1 MLKLK
6 VVLSL
11 IFATLLLSG
20 CGVFY
25 PNWGATSLPEEP
37 TATIETNQ
45 EPEVSADPKVSV
57 EPTASATPEET
68 ETSEPATKQ
77 LPADVVILIAEAY
90 SDTGMLEVV
99 AKVQGIT
106 ESDGTCTMR
115 FIGSDTEKTVK
126 VPAQPASDY
135 TQCFPIEFPL
145 SELPSGSGIVTVT
158 YESEFHLGKSP
169 ASSVVIP

>member
-45 EPEVSADPKVSV
+45 EPEASADPKVSV

-99 AKVQGIT
+99 ARVQGVF
-106 ESDGTCTMR
+106 ESGGTCTMR
-115 FIGSDTEKTVK
+115 FIGSGIDRSLTGMAETS
-126 VPAQPASDY
+126 SDY

-145 SELPSGSGIVTVT
+145 SELPSGSGIVTVI
-158 YESEFHLGKSP
+158 YESELYLGTSSAK
-169 ASSVVIP
+169 SVVIP

>member
-1 MLKLK
+1 MRKLMIG
-6 VVLSL
+6 LSL

-37 TATIETNQ
+37 TATIETNP
-45 EPEVSADPKVSV
+45 EPEASAEPEVSV

-68 ETSEPATKQ
+68 ETSEPAIKQ

-126 VPAQPASDY
+126 VSAQPASDY

-169 ASSVVIP
+169 ATSVVIP

>member
-1 MLKLK
+1 MRKFM
-6 VVLSL
+6 VGLSL
-11 IFATLLLSG
+11 ISATLLLSS
-20 CGVFY
+20 CSAFY

-45 EPEVSADPKVSV
+45 STDASGEPEVSV
-57 EPTASATPEET
+57 EPTPTTTPAET
-68 ETSEPATKQ
+68 ETSEPAIKQ
-77 LPADVVILIAEAY
+77 LPAEVVILIAEAY

-126 VPAQPASDY
+126 VSAQPASDY

>member
-1 MLKLK
+1 VRKIK
-6 VVLSL
+6 VGLSL

-45 EPEVSADPKVSV
+45 EPEASAEPEVSE

-99 AKVQGIT
+99 ARVQGVF
-106 ESDGTCTMR
+106 ESGGTCTMR
-115 FIGSDTEKTVK
+115 FIGSSIDRSLTVM
-126 VPAQPASDY
+126 AETSSDY
-135 TQCFPIEFPL
+135 TQCFPVEFPL

-158 YESEFHLGKSP
+158 YESELYLGTSSAK
-169 ASSVVIP
+169 SVVIP

>member
-1 MLKLK
+1 VRKLMIG
-6 VVLSL
+6 LSL

-37 TATIETNQ
+37 TATIETNP
-45 EPEVSADPKVSV
+45 EPEASAEPEVSV

-68 ETSEPATKQ
+68 ETSEPAIKQ

-126 VPAQPASDY
+126 VSAQPASDY

-169 ASSVVIP
+169 ATSVVIP

>member
-1 MLKLK
+1 VGKIM
-6 VVLSL
+6 VGLSL
-11 IFATLLLSG
+11 VSATLLLSG
-20 CGVFY
+20 CSVFY

-37 TATIETNQ
+37 TATIDTNQ
-45 EPEVSADPKVSV
+45 KPEASAEPEASV
-57 EPTASATPEET
+57 EPTVSATPEET
-68 ETSEPATKQ
+68 ETSEPAIKQ

-126 VPAQPASDY
+126 VSAQPASDY

-145 SELPSGSGIVTVT
+145 SALPSGSGIVTVT

>member
-1 MLKLK
+1 MRKLMIG
-6 VVLSL
+6 LSL

-37 TATIETNQ
+37 TATIETNP
-45 EPEVSADPKVSV
+45 EPEASAEPEVSV

-126 VPAQPASDY
+126 VSAQPASDY